1 MHDGEA
7 GQGRHDATAES
18 RRSGDYEMSV
28 TRLRKL
34 HDRGLGEMLHRE
46 FTRRPVRRRAPGQIG
61 PPAVSRLHHVDPES
75 AANCNTPT
83 HGGNGA

>member
-7 GQGRHDATAES
+7 GQGWRNATAGS
-18 RRSGDYEMSV
+18 QRSGDYEMSV

-34 HDRGLGEMLHRE
+34 HDRGLGELLHRE

-61 PPAVSRLHHVDPES
+61 PPAVSRLHHVDPAS
-75 AANCNTPT
+75 AANCNEPA
-83 HGGNGA
+83 HDGKGA

>member
-1 MHDGEA
+1 MHDGEI
-7 GQGRHDATAES
+7 GDCRNGATAGS
-18 RRSGDYEMSV
+18 RWSGDHEMSV

-61 PPAVSRLHHVDPES
+61 PPAVSRLHHVDPAS
-75 AANCNTPT
+75 AANCNEPV
-83 HGGNGA
+83 HDGKDV